1 MKENGVSGLPSF
13 VLSWSMQLWPPCR
26 FRLCCPS
33 CIVRWRTDSEILPGS
48 FPRNLVVNWGFFDTF
63 WKWSWGWGM
72 ANDPTLPVV
81 FLSSL
86 MSFWQ
91 NHISTNWITIKF
103 SLVIMLFSLM
113 TNSLGITPLPL
124 WVSSKP
130 ASLTQEPSLESEK
143 FWILC
148 LSLRSPRDSEKL
160 YPGLH
165 SVQPHHF
172 ANFTLMVL
180 LCVGVAVENIAQF
193 SFTLCT
199 PSIPTTQEMQP
210 QPEQVGERRWNAFPF
225 VSSSRFS
232 HFPPSLHWP
241 KMVTSPLFSLSSQHP
256 LLIGIFFS

>member
-13 VLSWSMQLWPPCR
+13 VLSWSMKLWPPCR

-113 TNSLGITPLPL
+113 TNSLGITPLPCESPANLPAWLKNPL
-124 WVSSKP
+124 WSQRSSGYCVYHLGVQGTVKN
-130 ASLTQEPSLESEK
+130 STQACTLSNHITLP
-143 FWILC
+143 ILLWWFC
-148 LSLRSPRDSEKL
+148 SVL
-160 YPGLH
+160 GL
-165 SVQPHHF
+165 QWK
-172 ANFTLMVL
+172 
-180 LCVGVAVENIAQF
+180 I
-193 SFTLCT
+193 
-199 PSIPTTQEMQP
+199 
-210 QPEQVGERRWNAFPF
+210 
-225 VSSSRFS
+225 
-232 HFPPSLHWP
+232 
-241 KMVTSPLFSLSSQHP
+241 
-256 LLIGIFFS
+256 